1 MGEGWTG
8 TQDPGSSPEL
18 IASLPSPLGREQR
31 GHESPLSLTWP
42 WPRRI
47 SFPHPF
53 SDCGTSFPEIL
64 WRVLTLLVTLG
75 KSLPFSEH
83 PFPHLSNRDLISC
96 LGCSGGMGRCC
107 VQSWGSKKARRHSSP
122 GSMLGSPPRTC
133 SPLWAWEHAAGR
145 RGGRV
150 ASKSHSIM
158 SPMRGKV
165 CFEWGLSLRSFRWG
179 FQASWAPK

>member
-18 IASLPSPLGREQR
+18 IVSLPPPLGREGR

-42 WPRRI
+42 WPRSI

-75 KSLPFSEH
+75 KSLPLSEH
-83 PFPHLSNRDLISC
+83 PFPHLSNRDLVSC
-96 LGCSGGMGRCC
+96 LGYSGGVGRCC

-122 GSMLGSPPRTC
+122 GSMLGSPPRTR
-133 SPLWAWEHAAGR
+133 SPLWAWERSGKERWQSSFKGSLHHE
-145 RGGRV
+145 
-150 ASKSHSIM
+150 SHEGESA
-158 SPMRGKV
+158 
-165 CFEWGLSLRSFRWG
+165 L
-179 FQASWAPK
+179 